1 MLCLL
6 GVEIPKLCC
15 YVVKIKI
22 DFQIFLVLV
31 LGDYVRQKQGGI
43 LFLTNQRICLLFG
56 AKPIT
61 TRTFV
66 LLPV

>member
-1 MLCLL
+1 MLRLL

-31 LGDYVRQKQGGI
+31 LGDYVRQKQGG
-43 LFLTNQRICLLFG
+43 FCF
-56 AKPIT
+56 
-61 TRTFV
+61 
-66 LLPV
+66 